1 MLGLE
6 AGGGAPLA
14 CGMLSWLPLPRAGVL
29 FLALAIVLPAAT
41 PPLYRD
47 PTAPIDQRVEDLLAR
62 MTPREKLAQITAQT
76 VPNPTEM
83 QPTTAVVTTEWMR
96 KQFPDGIGTIG
107 PSMLSIADEAVV
119 RNRIRDFLARETR
132 LGIPVLFHDELCHGL
147 MKPEATSFP
156 APIGLAGSWN
166 EELVEKLLAL
176 AAREAR
182 SRGTHQ
188 ALTPIV
194 DVTLDPR
201 WGRTEETL
209 GEDPYLNGRLGAAM
223 VRGLQG
229 SATGEI
235 APGHVMATLKHFVG
249 HGVSEGGLN
258 RSPAHVGPFE
268 LRTTHLAPFADAIRL
283 SRPAA
288 VMPSYNE
295 IDGIPAHAHGALLH
309 GVLRG
314 EWGFDGLIVSD
325 YDAVGHLH
333 KDHRV
338 TADAAGSA
346 RLALESGVQ
355 IELPKPETFPALEPE
370 LERDPALRALVDDA
384 VRAVLRWKF
393 RLGLFEE
400 GPIDPVKAR
409 ALAELPASRELALQ
423 AARES
428 IVLLKND
435 GGLLPLRPGAHR
447 RIAVIGP
454 NADIAR
460 LGGYSGTPVQTV
472 SLLDGLRARL
482 AGVAEVVHAEGCKI
496 ANQDARD
503 AQTNWRSIID
513 VKEADPA
520 VDQRLIAEA
529 VKVAEGADLVIL
541 ALGETEVVSR
551 ESWGKRKLGDRAAL
565 ELIGAQTELAE
576 RILATGKPVVLY
588 LMNGRPISLGSLAE
602 RVPAILEGWYAGQ
615 ETGRAAAEILFGDV
629 NPSAKLTISVPRSA
643 GHLPSHYRRKPY
655 SAPYTYLFT
664 THEPLYPF
672 GHGLSYTT
680 FAYANVR
687 VEEVGVA
694 GAAGGAT
701 GRGRPVPSAGD
712 VGPRFRVTVEV
723 TNTGARA
730 GVEIAQLYLRDEIS
744 RVTRPVRELRGFARV
759 PLAPGETRAVSFE
772 LGSDALAAW
781 TPELKQVVEPGWFTV
796 WVGGSSLATL
806 SARFEVK

>member
-1 MLGLE
+1 
-6 AGGGAPLA
+6 
-14 CGMLSWLPLPRAGVL
+14 MLSWSSLPRAGALLLACTVVL
-29 FLALAIVLPAAT
+29 SAAT
-41 PPLYRD
+41 PPYRD
-47 PTAPIDQRVEDLLAR
+47 RAVPLEQRVEDLLAR
-62 MTPREKLAQITAQT
+62 MTPQEKLAQLVGHAL
-76 VPNPTEM
+76 PTPKAG
-83 QPTTAVVTTEWMR
+83 QSVAALVTPEWLR
-96 KQFPDGIGTIG
+96 QNLGAGIGTIG
-107 PSMLSIADEAVV
+107 PSMLAIADEAAV
-119 RNRIRDFLARETR
+119 RNRVREFLARETR

-166 EELVEKLLAL
+166 EELIERLLAL

-249 HGVSEGGLN
+249 HGASEGGLN
-258 RSPAHVGPFE
+258 RSPAHVGPIE

-283 SRPAA
+283 ARPAA

-295 IDGIPAHAHGALLH
+295 VDGIPSHANAALLL

-314 EWGFDGLIVSD
+314 EWGFTGLIVSD

-333 KDHRV
+333 EDHHV

-346 RLALESGVQ
+346 RLTLESGVQ
-355 IELPKPETFPALEPE
+355 LELPKPETFPVLEPE
-370 LERDPALRALVDDA
+370 LAKDPALRALVDDA
-384 VRAVLRWKF
+384 VRAMLRWKF

-400 GPIDPVKAR
+400 GPIDAAK
-409 ALAELPASRELALQ
+409 ALALAQAPESRELALQ

-460 LGGYSGTPVQTV
+460 LGGYSGTPFQTV
-472 SLLDGLRARL
+472 SLLDGIRARV

-503 AQTNWRSIID
+503 SQVNWRNIID

-529 VKVAEGADLVIL
+529 VQVAQGADLVVL

-576 RILATGKPVVLY
+576 RILALGKPVVLY

-643 GHLPSHYRRKPY
+643 GHLPAHYRRKPY

-672 GHGLSYTT
+672 GYGLSYTT
-680 FAYANVR
+680 YAYANIR
-687 VEEVGVA
+687 VEEVG
-694 GAAGGAT
+694 GTGDAGGAT
-701 GRGRPVPSAGD
+701 GRGRPVPSLSGGD
-712 VGPRFRVTVEV
+712 SGVGRGEGGPRFRVTVDV

-772 LGSDALAAW
+772 LGPDALATW
-781 TPELKQVVEPGWFTV
+781 TPELKQVIEPGWFTV
-796 WVGGSSLATL
+796 WVGGSSQATL